1 MLKIRLRRVGAKKQP
16 SYRIVVAEA
25 TAPRDGRFLEIIG
38 HYNPRT
44 EPETVSVNAGRAAY
58 WISVGAQPTRAVERL
73 LRKGGAY
80 DASVTT
86 APAAVETAPSA
97 PIASETPVTPE
108 APAVTPE
115 ASAAPAT
122 TPSEG

>member
-25 TAPRDGRFLEIIG
+25 TSPRDGRFVEVIG

-80 DASVTT
+80 DASATPAPGVAEAA
-86 APAAVETAPSA
+86 APAPAVVEAAAPA
-97 PIASETPVTPE
+97 PAVVE
-108 APAVTPE
+108 APAVTP
-115 ASAAPAT
+115 
-122 TPSEG
+122 SEG